1 MSDIALLGL
10 GYSGRAIA
18 AAAHE
23 DGLSLVAT
31 AREPGRVVAP
41 DYVDLRDFQAVDA
54 VLGQVSA
61 LVVTAAPGEAG
72 DPVLARY
79 RPVIAAAVQAGTL
92 RWIGYCST
100 TGVYGDRGGGAVDEA
115 SDVAPGSARTVRRV
129 AAECDWAG
137 FGADCAVDIMRLAG
151 IYGPG
156 RSVFDDLRAGAARR
170 IDKPGHVFSRIHVDD
185 IAAGV
190 MAARRMAGRAG
201 VRVLNFADDEP
212 APSAE
217 VVAYAAGLLGMTPPP
232 LVPFAEAAATMS
244 PMALS
249 FWRENR
255 LVLSTQTKAA
265 LGINWRYPTYRVGL
279 AAILAAEAA
288 SCASSQDLRGS
299 PPL

>member
-1 MSDIALLGL
+1 VSDIALLGL

-18 AAAHE
+18 AAAHAA
-23 DGLSLVAT
+23 GLTLVAT

-54 VLGQVSA
+54 ALGQASA
-61 LVVTAAPGEAG
+61 LVVTAAPGDAG

-79 RPVIAAAVQAGTL
+79 RPAIAAAVQVGTL

-129 AAECDWAG
+129 AAERDWAG
-137 FGADCAVDIMRLAG
+137 FGADCALDIIRLAG

-156 RSVFDDLRAGAARR
+156 RSVFDDLREGVARR

-190 MAARRMAGRAG
+190 MAAWRTAGRTG

-212 APSAE
+212 APSEE

-232 LVPFAEAAATMS
+232 LVPFAEAAAKMS

-265 LGINWRYPTYRVGL
+265 LGITWRYPTYRAGL

-288 SCASSQDLRGS
+288 SCASSQALRGN